1 MLCRQALDDAEPAG
15 LATSSYAQ
23 QEEQSLC
30 QRLLGLPAGRKHLVD
45 STIGEA
51 GHGYEHHDAK
61 ATTPTGGHHAN
72 MWAPPETRRR
82 GRGAFTCQGG

>member
-51 GHGYEHHDAK
+51 GHGDEHHGAK
-61 ATTPTGGHHAN
+61 ATMPTGGHHAN
-72 MWAPPETRRR
+72 MWADPEMRIR
-82 GRGAFTCQGG
+82 GRAVVTCQGE